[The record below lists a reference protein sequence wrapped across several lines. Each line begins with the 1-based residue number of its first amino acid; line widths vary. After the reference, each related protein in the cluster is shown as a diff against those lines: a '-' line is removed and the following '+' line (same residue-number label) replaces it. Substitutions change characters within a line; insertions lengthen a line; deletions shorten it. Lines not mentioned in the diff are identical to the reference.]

1 MNISTTSDAA
11 DNTSSDTHAHA
22 SSTNSPQRQV
32 QQGFTHNVQEIMTTA
47 TKSPQ
52 QCLIYILDRSVNI
65 IQAAVHN

>member
-1 MNISTTSDAA
+1 MNISTMSDAA

-52 QCLIYILDRSVNI
+52 
-65 IQAAVHN
+65 